1 MVSSAE
7 IEYEQSSKGHG
18 SDMLHTTARLSPHV
32 QHKTRPAYPSEALTC
47 CCASPGASSAAD
59 VMQVPLL
66 WSSENIVRW
75 EVCTLSFHRATLI
88 ISNNGNLE
96 TCHEGH

>member
-1 MVSSAE
+1 MDRFINNLIWSWRSKINPSLLLFTGIFYTITSRVMVSSAE

-66 WSSENIVRW
+66 
-75 EVCTLSFHRATLI
+75 
-88 ISNNGNLE
+88 
-96 TCHEGH
+96 